1 MMMMKL
7 NMVRMIEY
15 LTDMSK
21 EREAPQQK
29 RLSQLESS
37 LAVKMSVQKQY

>member
-1 MMMMKL
+1 MMMKL
-7 NMVRMIEY
+7 NMGRMIEY

-37 LAVKMSVQKQY
+37 LAVKMSVQTQY